1 MSLWNYMCVKRASS
15 NYTEE
20 FKLWYSYSNDI
31 NFISHMYSILILVYH
46 SWRESTVLSPIHLM
60 ESRQLAK
67 VQWTFVNILPNFRQ
81 WRMSCWRKSYWRRAG
96 KPAWF
101 RNIVVSHNI
110 EEKRF
115 RCITSIDRWEPWLF
129 NFLRF
134 LEILKSVDY
143 KWYFEAEIRSNK
155 LFMFWTRQQRR

>member
-1 MSLWNYMCVKRASS
+1 MTSIHIHYISSVCRGFPNFANKIFANVHFRQWRKSTVLSPMHLIESRRLAKVHCTFVNIFIGNSPMSLWNYMCVKRASS
-15 NYTEE
+15 NYTKE

-60 ESRQLAK
+60 ESRRLAK

-96 KPAWF
+96 KPA
-101 RNIVVSHNI
+101 
-110 EEKRF
+110 
-115 RCITSIDRWEPWLF
+115 
-129 NFLRF
+129 
-134 LEILKSVDY
+134 
-143 KWYFEAEIRSNK
+143 
-155 LFMFWTRQQRR
+155 